1 MLCFVQPPEPN
12 THLFR
17 LQLMHYKVNIF
28 DSVIDDITAKKQS
41 EWSRVQSN
49 VQGLIMCRLLS
60 QLKIS
65 TWYTE
70 LQLYEKFQQVLKIFQ
85 PRLKYGVIHIART
98 PKGEGTGQSNAYDC
112 VQGRGGSNYGN
123 FCVYE
128 LCDDVYNNFEK
139 YNIQKANEMKEQ
151 NKKNKNAFENK

>member
-28 DSVIDDITAKKQS
+28 DSVIDDITPKKQGK
-41 EWSRVQSN
+41 WSRVQSN
-49 VQGLIMCRLLS
+49 VQGLIICRFLS

-70 LQLYEKFQQVLKIFQ
+70 LQLYEKFKQVLKIFQ

-98 PKGEGTGQSNAYDC
+98 PKGEGRGQVNAYDC
-112 VQGRGGSNYGN
+112 VQGRGRLILAIFVRTNYVMTSIIASKN
-123 FCVYE
+123 RIFRR
-128 LCDDVYNNFEK
+128 L
-139 YNIQKANEMKEQ
+139 MK
-151 NKKNKNAFENK
+151 